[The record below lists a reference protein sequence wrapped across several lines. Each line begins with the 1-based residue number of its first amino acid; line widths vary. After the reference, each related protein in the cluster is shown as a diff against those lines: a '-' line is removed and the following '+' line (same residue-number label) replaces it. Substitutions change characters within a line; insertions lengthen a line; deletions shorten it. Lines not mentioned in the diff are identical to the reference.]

1 MKKTITLVVACGV
14 LALVAVPA
22 HAAHAAPKDPVSA
35 LKATMTPG
43 HGVRFTDTVTWGD
56 GLDEMGA
63 RDAKGTFQF
72 GKKGVAAFE
81 LTMDYGDERERV
93 ISIGRTG
100 YYSGGVLEGVLPKGK
115 TWLKSVG
122 GAIPD
127 SWAQWL
133 NPAEP
138 TTLAALMK
146 KGARS
151 GNAVT
156 GSITLKELKAVSA
169 WVAAAGVGKEY
180 DGIKMSYTLT
190 LGSSGL
196 VNRLRTSY
204 TITQDGKLNEVT
216 VDSRYTGWGAKVSI
230 KAPDPSTVTTRYR

>member
-1 MKKTITLVVACGV
+1 MSGV

-22 HAAHAAPKDPVSA
+22 QAAQKDPVSA
-35 LKATMTPG
+35 LKATMAPG

-63 RDAKGTFQF
+63 RDAKGAFQF

-81 LTMDYGDERERV
+81 LTMDYGDEQERV
-93 ISIGRTG
+93 ISIGKTG
-100 YYSGGVLEGVLPKGK
+100 YYSGGVLEGRLPKGK
-115 TWLKSVG
+115 TWLKDVG

-138 TTLAALMK
+138 ATLAALMK
-146 KGARS
+146 KGVRTGGS
-151 GNAVT
+151 VT

-169 WVAAAGVGKEY
+169 WVAAAGVRKQY

-204 TITQDGKLNEVT
+204 TVTEDGKLSEVT
-216 VDSRYTGWGAKVSI
+216 VDSRYTGWGSKVSI
-230 KAPDPSTVTTRYR
+230 KAPDPGTVTTRYR